1 MKRCPKWQK
10 SVVSFLTGVNM
21 KPWQIGTLTVL
32 AILSGGYLG
41 VCVKDF
47 EAKMKKKF
55 PKRA

>member
-1 MKRCPKWQK
+1 
-10 SVVSFLTGVNM
+10 M